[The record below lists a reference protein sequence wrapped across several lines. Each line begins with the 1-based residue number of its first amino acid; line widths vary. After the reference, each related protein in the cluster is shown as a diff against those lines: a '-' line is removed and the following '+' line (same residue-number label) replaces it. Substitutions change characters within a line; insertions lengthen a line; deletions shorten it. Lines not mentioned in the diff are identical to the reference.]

1 MRTAGPAFLRHGQER
16 VELVYLASQALRVRS
31 EMRHHVR
38 KVIHTIPGS
47 LGNTSGEEAFDSLK
61 KLRDDNPAV
70 FWRAVI
76 SLLPKQ
82 VEAEVDGKIEL
93 SWREG
98 RET

>member
-1 MRTAGPAFLRHGQER
+1 MPSSDTYFEPGKSGNPRGMPKGARGKISQQAEDM
-16 VELVYLASQALRVRS
+16 LAKL
-31 EMRHHVR
+31 
-38 KVIHTIPGS
+38 
-47 LGNTSGEEAFDSLK
+47 TSGEEAFDSLK
-61 KLRDDNPAV
+61 KLRDEKPEV

-82 VEAEVDGKIEL
+82 VEAAFDGKIEL